1 MGLECR
7 RMAVR
12 DVALPYGLSSN
23 EVPRFLVTSSAVP
36 LQSPSPGS
44 SSSSRK
50 PHPAHLHLHRNTLGL
65 SPLFLVCA
73 TPLAAVAYL
82 GGH

>member
-1 MGLECR
+1 MGLGCQVR
-7 RMAVR
+7 AVR
-12 DVALPYGLSSN
+12 ALPCGLSSN
-23 EVPRFLVTSSAVP
+23 DVPRILVTSSAVP
-36 LQSPSPGS
+36 LQSLSPGSGS
-44 SSSSRK
+44 SSSR
-50 PHPAHLHLHRNTLGL
+50 PHPAHLHLHRNTQGL